1 MKVVTELLLYFVLS
15 FHFNLLEVLQNL
27 KIINLKNIKLKKFWN
42 RINLTKINNAN
53 IYIGNNAY
61 SIIKK
66 SATELCK
73 CILKKTKAT
82 I

>member
-1 MKVVTELLLYFVLS
+1 MMKVVTELLLYFVLS

-27 KIINLKNIKLKKFWN
+27 KIINLKKYKVKEILKPNQSYKN
-42 RINLTKINNAN
+42 EGRQ
-53 IYIGNNAY
+53 YNNAY